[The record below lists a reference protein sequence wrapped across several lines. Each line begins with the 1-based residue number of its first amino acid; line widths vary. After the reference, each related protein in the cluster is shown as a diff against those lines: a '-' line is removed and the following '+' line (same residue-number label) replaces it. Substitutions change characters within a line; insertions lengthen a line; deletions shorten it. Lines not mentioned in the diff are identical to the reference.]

1 MKLPQRLRL
10 LSEDGGRRA
19 TIYKQ
24 ADTLSRSSNA
34 HAVESDLVTAET
46 DPGHPEKMDWL
57 LPDGDTRDT

>member
-1 MKLPQRLRL
+1 MKLPQQLRL
-10 LSEDGGRRA
+10 LSGEGKEG

-24 ADTLSRSSNA
+24 PETLSRSSNA